1 MSKMIDKD
9 LKTDEVISLLDQ
21 AYDAGMRG
29 YYAFGGEPLLRSDII
44 EILDY
49 AKEKGYVNVINSN
62 CSSLEKKAD
71 LISENTDFIFA
82 SLDYPDAYHDVIR
95 GRKGSFNEVMNGINE
110 ILNIGKTRVVIVS
123 TISKLNLNRIE
134 EMALLAQKLG
144 MGISYNAVEPT
155 FSSSYN
161 DERTYS
167 PVEEFGLDEIE
178 LKHFYKKLLSL
189 KQKGY
194 PLMES
199 EGVLR
204 DYARETPFKCHFP
217 KIFVYVS
224 PDGKIFPCS
233 DYGHSPINLKEISFE
248 EYFSSKEFKEHI
260 KNSETCKICLRTCV
274 RMYSYTYV
282 LRPLH
287 LISLIRT
294 SYKWVTK

>member
-1 MSKMIDKD
+1 MSKMIEKD
-9 LKTDEVISLLDQ
+9 LKTDDVISLLDQ

-29 YYAFGGEPLLRSDII
+29 YYAFGGEPLLRKDII
-44 EILDY
+44 EILNY
-49 AKEKGYVNVINSN
+49 SKEKGYVNVINTN

-95 GRKGSFNEVMNGINE
+95 GRKGSFNEVINGINE
-110 ILNIGKTRVVIVS
+110 ILNIGKTKVVIVS
-123 TISKLNLNRIE
+123 TISKLNFNKIE

-144 MGISYNAVEPT
+144 IGISYNAVEPT

-167 PVEEFGLDEIE
+167 PVEDYGLDEKE
-178 LKHFYKKLLSL
+178 LKHFYKMLLSI

-204 DYARETPFKCHFP
+204 DYAIGTPFKCHFP
-217 KIFVYVS
+217 KIFLYVS

-248 EYFSSKEFKEHI
+248 EYFSSKEYKEHV

-282 LRPLH
+282 LKPLH
-287 LISLIRT
+287 LVSLIRT